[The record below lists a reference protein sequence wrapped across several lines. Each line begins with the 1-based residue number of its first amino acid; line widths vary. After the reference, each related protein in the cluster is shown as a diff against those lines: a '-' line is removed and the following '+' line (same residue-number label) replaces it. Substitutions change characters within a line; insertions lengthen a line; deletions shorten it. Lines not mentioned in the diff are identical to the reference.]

1 MPLVRCG
8 FVAVCGKPNAGKSR
22 LVNTFVG
29 QSVSIV
35 TPKAQTT
42 RNRITAIRNDDDAQV
57 IFMDTPG
64 LVKSTQVMNEYLDKI
79 ARRTAGEADVIL
91 FVVDCSTGK
100 NDPVDLE
107 FLKATGCPVLLAL
120 NKIDLAQDKSVLL
133 PLINKYAE
141 SGVFKEIFP
150 ISAKSGE
157 GIEQLYSMIVSLLPE
172 QERLFPA
179 DWWSDMPEKF
189 FAAEIIRGSV
199 FMNLREELP
208 YSSAVEIEVFD
219 EAKREGGLVKIT
231 ASIHVERNSQ
241 KGMVIGKGGEMLKKI
256 GTRAREDLE
265 KFLGTR
271 VYLELNVKIT
281 KNWTKNPNEMK
292 KLGYF
297 ERK

>member
-1 MPLVRCG
+1 MPSTRCG

-64 LVKSTQVMNEYLDKI
+64 LVKSKQVMNEYLDRI
-79 ARRTAGEADVIL
+79 ARKTVGEADVVL
-91 FVVDCSTGK
+91 FVVDCAAGK
-100 NDPVDLE
+100 DDPIEEEL
-107 FLKATGCPVLLAL
+107 LKAPVCPVVLAL
-120 NKIDLAQDKSVLL
+120 NKIDLAQHKSVLL
-133 PLINKYAE
+133 PLINRHAE
-141 SGVFKEIFP
+141 TGLYKEIFP
-150 ISAKSGE
+150 ISAKTGE
-157 GIEQLYSMIVSLLPE
+157 GIDSLYSTIVSLLPE
-172 QERLFPA
+172 QERLFPD

-189 FAAEIIRGSV
+189 FAAEIIRASV

-208 YSSAVEIEVFD
+208 YSSAVEVEVFD
-219 EAKREGGLVKIT
+219 EAKREGGLVKII

-265 KFLGTR
+265 KFLGTKL
-271 VYLELNVKIT
+271 YLELNVKIT